1 MSRAIGLGALT
12 LALVLLGLWASGAGT
27 GLARYAA
34 DLQAQ
39 AQAQMAGAL
48 RALRMGQ
55 PGALATLWGLC
66 FAYGVAHAVGPG
78 HGKVVLGAYGA
89 ARAVS
94 AARIA
99 MIALGASLA
108 QGASAVLLVLGGVVV
123 LGLAR
128 ENVTALAEGALDRAG
143 LWAVLVIGLWL
154 VWRGVRALRVQHHAR
169 AHTDTHVHDH
179 DHGHGHGHSHDEPCA
194 TCGHSHGPSPAQMMA
209 VTGWRETAGLIAVV
223 ALRPCTGALFLLVLT
238 WRMGLVWQGL
248 AGVAAM
254 AIGTGLVTASVAML
268 AVGARQGALGGLS
281 RLGPVAAFLELGAGA
296 LVVLVTL
303 SALGML

>member
-1 MSRAIGLGALT
+1 MPRAIAWGALAMA
-12 LALVLLGLWASGAGT
+12 LALLALWASGAGA

-34 DLQAQ
+34 AVQAQ
-39 AQAQMAGAL
+39 VQGQMADAL

-55 PGALATLWGLC
+55 PGALLALWGLC

-78 HGKVVLGAYGA
+78 HGKVVLGAYGT

-94 AARIA
+94 MTRIA
-99 MIALGASLA
+99 GIAFAASLA
-108 QGASAVLLVLGGVVV
+108 QGASAVVLVLGGVAV

-128 ENVTALAEGALDRAG
+128 ENVTALAEGSLDRAG
-143 LWAVLVIGLWL
+143 LWAVLAIGLWL
-154 VWRGVRALRVQHHAR
+154 VWRGVRALRGQT
-169 AHTDTHVHDH
+169 HTHDH
-179 DHGHGHGHSHDEPCA
+179 DGQHCA
-194 TCGHSHGPSPAQMMA
+194 TCGHSHGPSPAQMVTA
-209 VTGWRETAGLIAVV
+209 TGWRETAALIGVI

-254 AIGTGLVTASVAML
+254 ALGTGLVTAGVAML
-268 AVGARQGALGGLS
+268 AVGARQGVLGSLH
-281 RLGPVAAFLELGAGA
+281 RLGPVAALLELGAGA

-303 SALGML
+303 SALGLI